1 MQNRKHWTALAGY
14 GKCKMKNAKKN
25 LKKVLDKRLSD
36 VIKLTSCRLK
46 VIDKITKA
54 KQKKIKKLLTNDK
67 RCDNLLKLS
76 LETTTKQRTLITK
89 Q

>member
-36 VIKLTSCRLK
+36 VIK
-46 VIDKITKA
+46 
-54 KQKKIKKLLTNDK
+54 
-67 RCDNLLKLS
+67 
-76 LETTTKQRTLITK
+76 
-89 Q
+89 